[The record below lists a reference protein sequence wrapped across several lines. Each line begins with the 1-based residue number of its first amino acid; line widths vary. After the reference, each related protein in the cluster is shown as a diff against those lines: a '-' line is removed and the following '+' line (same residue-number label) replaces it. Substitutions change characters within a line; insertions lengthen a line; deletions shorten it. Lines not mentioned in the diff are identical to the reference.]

1 MSKALILTLSIGAS
15 SLFAWCE
22 SGAKIKQDFLMGG
35 GYRVVYYFS
44 GGKTLALRYE
54 ATEMIDAY
62 IRYDFDQMKFC
73 Q

>member
-1 MSKALILTLSIGAS
+1 MLKVLILTLSIGAS

-35 GYRVVYYFS
+35 GYRVVYSFS

-54 ATEMIDAY
+54 ATQIIDVY
-62 IRYDFDQMKFC
+62 IRYDFDQMRFC